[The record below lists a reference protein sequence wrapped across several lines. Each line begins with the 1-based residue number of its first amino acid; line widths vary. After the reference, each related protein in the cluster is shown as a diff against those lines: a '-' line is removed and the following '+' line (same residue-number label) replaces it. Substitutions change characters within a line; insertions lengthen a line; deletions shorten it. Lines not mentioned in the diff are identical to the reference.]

1 MNSRFC
7 RNLRPVPQADATDD
21 GARTSDAQRRVERL
35 CGSDAF
41 EHCIGA
47 GTRELDNTLDGSVI
61 TRRLHRAQRRPVH
74 AGVSGFCLR
83 DHDISFM
90 LPPVQWMQY
99 SWKGG
104 SLTMRVPYV
113 FNIQHFSTHDG
124 PGVRTTIF
132 FKGCPL
138 RCVWC
143 HNPESQRF
151 TPETMTNRDGR
162 KTIVGKQYTIDEL
175 MEDVMKDI
183 IVYEQSGGGVT
194 LSGGEALAMDG
205 AYIRELAQRLTENE
219 ISVGIDTCGVVTT
232 ERIKAIAQYADF
244 FLYDLKLIDD
254 DAHRK
259 YTGGSNRLVLNN
271 LITLNDL
278 HARIFL
284 RLIMVPGVNT
294 NRYTIQRTMDWL
306 RNHHITPEQINLLPY
321 HRLGMDKY
329 SQLGRRPV
337 LFNIPDDTLMQ
348 DIKTQVES
356 YYDTVT
362 IGG

>member
-1 MNSRFC
+1 M
-7 RNLRPVPQADATDD
+7 
-21 GARTSDAQRRVERL
+21 
-35 CGSDAF
+35 
-41 EHCIGA
+41 H
-47 GTRELDNTLDGSVI
+47 
-61 TRRLHRAQRRPVH
+61 
-74 AGVSGFCLR
+74 
-83 DHDISFM
+83 
-90 LPPVQWMQY
+90 
-99 SWKGG
+99 
-104 SLTMRVPYV
+104 VPYV

-138 RCVWC
+138 RCAWC

-162 KTIVGKQYTIDEL
+162 ETIVGKQYTIDEL

-194 LSGGEALAMDG
+194 LSGGEALAMDA

-219 ISVGIDTCGVVTT
+219 ISVGIDTCGVVST
-232 ERIKAIAQYADF
+232 ERIKAIAQHADF

-259 YTGGSNRLVLNN
+259 YTGGSNRLILNN

-294 NRYTIQRTMDWL
+294 NRHTIQRTMEWL
-306 RNHHITPEQINLLPY
+306 QNHHITPEQINLLPY

-329 SQLGRRPV
+329 SRLGRRPV